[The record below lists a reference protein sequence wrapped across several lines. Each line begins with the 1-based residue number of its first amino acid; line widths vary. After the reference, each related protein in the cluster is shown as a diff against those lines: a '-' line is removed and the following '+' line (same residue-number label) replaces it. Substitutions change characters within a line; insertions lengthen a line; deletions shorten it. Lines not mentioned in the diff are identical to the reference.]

1 MRIAYVCADRGV
13 NPAGAGGSSTHVREL
28 VRALVQRGH
37 DVTVLLSAADGAA
50 DVLPC
55 PVVDLQADPETAVLH
70 ARIQKAAHALDDES
84 RAPREAQ
91 ALLRNQSLTA
101 ALEALTPPPDVVYE
115 RQSLWSVAAQQFAR
129 RRGIPHLLEV
139 NAPLVQQ
146 QKDYRELDLAAVAA
160 GIEDT
165 LLERSDRVL
174 VTSPAL
180 VGYARDHGASRRGV
194 RVVPCGVPASLL
206 SATARAAAPRDPSR
220 FVIGFLGS
228 LKPWHGLDVLVR
240 AFRKLDPAR
249 TGARLLIVGDGPLR
263 AEIEDQLRARQ
274 LDGFAELTGNVDA
287 GGVAAQL
294 ARMDVGV
301 APYPDLASFYFSPL
315 KLWEY
320 AGAGVPIVASDT
332 GDIGRVFPHRTAA
345 LLHPPGSATKLAAQ
359 IARLREDPEL
369 AARLARRARQ
379 IARAHTWDRIAARVE
394 RIAVDAV
401 RAMAPASGRGFPDT
415 TTR

>member
-28 VRALVQRGH
+28 VRSLVQRGH
-37 DVTVLLSAADGAA
+37 DVTVFLSAAEGAA

-55 PVVDLQADPETAVLH
+55 PVVDLQADAETAVLH
-70 ARIQKAAHALDDES
+70 ARIQKAAHVLGDGS

-91 ALLRNQSLTA
+91 ALLLNQSLA
-101 ALEALTPPPDVVYE
+101 AGLESLSPAPDVVYE
-115 RQSLWSVAAQQFAR
+115 RQALWSVAGLQFAR

-139 NAPLVQQ
+139 NAPLVEQQ
-146 QKDYRELDLAAVAA
+146 RDYRELELVAA
-160 GIEDT
+160 ATGIEDT
-165 LLERSDRVL
+165 LLERSDRIL

-180 VGYARDHGASRRGV
+180 VGHARAHGASRRSV

-206 SATARAAAPRDPSR
+206 AAQPRAGAGHDPSR

-240 AFRKLDPAR
+240 AFRKLRPADS
-249 TGARLLIVGDGPLR
+249 GYRLLVVGDGPLR
-263 AEIEDQLRARQ
+263 EEVEGKLHEHR
-274 LDGFAELTGNVDA
+274 LDAFAELTGNVDA
-287 GGVAAQL
+287 RGVAAAL

-301 APYPDLASFYFSPL
+301 APYPDLVSFYFSPL

-332 GDIGRVFPHRTAA
+332 GDVASVFPHRSAA
-345 LLHPPGSATKLAAQ
+345 LLHPPGSASKLAAQ
-359 IARLREDPEL
+359 ITKLRDDPAL
-369 AARLARRARQ
+369 ASRLARRARQ
-379 IARAHTWDRIAARVE
+379 IARGYTWDRIAARVE
-394 RIAVDAV
+394 RIAADAI
-401 RAMAPASGRGFPDT
+401 RAKAARSDASG
-415 TTR
+415 TRAAGG